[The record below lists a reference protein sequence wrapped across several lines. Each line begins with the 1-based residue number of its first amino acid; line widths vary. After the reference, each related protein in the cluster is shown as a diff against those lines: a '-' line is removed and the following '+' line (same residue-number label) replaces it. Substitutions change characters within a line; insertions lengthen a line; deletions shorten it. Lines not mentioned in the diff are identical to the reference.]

1 MNRIKIWHIL
11 IIICLTACKTEEN
24 SNQIVK
30 KAILYAGGKK
40 FEKSEISF
48 DFRDIHY
55 VVKRNAN
62 NWMMSRSFEQ
72 DSNFI
77 TDVYTTSGFE
87 RKVNEQNI
95 SVADSMAFKYIESI
109 NSVIY
114 FALLPYKLN
123 DAAVQKESLGKEEI
137 KGKVYFKIGVS
148 FKKEGGGEDYQ
159 DLFIYWFDVQ
169 DYSLDYLAYS
179 FEVNGGGMRFRK
191 AYNER
196 FVEGIRFVDYVNF
209 KPISKQV
216 KLEALA
222 QLFAENELEELSK
235 IELENIKVNV

>member
-11 IIICLTACKTEEN
+11 IIVCLTACKTEEN

-87 RKVNEQNI
+87 RKVNERKTT
-95 SVADSMAFKYIESI
+95 VADSMAFKYIESI

-114 FALLPYKLN
+114 FALLPYKLE
-123 DAAVQKESLGKEEI
+123 DQAVIKESLGKEKV
-137 KGKVYFKIGVS
+137 KGTTFQKVKVS

-159 DLFIYWFDVQ
+159 DEFIFWFDEKS
-169 DYSLDYLAYS
+169 YSLNYLAYS
-179 FEVNGGGMRFRK
+179 FQVNGGGMRFRK

-209 KPISKQV
+209 KPKSNPV
-216 KLEALA
+216 KLESLA
-222 QLFAENELEELSK
+222 KMFEKNELVELSK
-235 IELENIKVNV
+235 IELKNLTVN